1 MTSDRF
7 LKPFSILLL
16 LAVFIGTM
24 SCATSDS
31 TQDNAPA
38 QETPVSSEPP
48 QDTRDLTP
56 GVFDDQA
63 QAIADSNQEIDLA
76 AIPGGVFQMG
86 GNSAGLHSV
95 ELDSFW
101 ISKHEVSWDQYNLF
115 LEESIQDLRR
125 ELYKVFYNVDIETAD
140 AVSAPTWTEELL
152 EVLRDADVPA
162 DVISIPSP
170 PYGDL
175 SAGMGESGHPAVNI
189 THYAALMYTKW
200 LTIKTGDFYRLPT
213 EAEWEYA
220 CRAGNYENY
229 NPYYASQIDQYAWH
243 VGNSDRSYHPVESKL
258 PNPYGIYN
266 MLGNVAEWTMDQ
278 YHEDYFE
285 RLEGEPANNPWFKP
299 DELYPRAVRG
309 GSWMDQP
316 EVASCLER
324 RGSDPSWKRNDPQLP
339 KSLWWHTNAYHVGFR
354 VVKPKNQPSGVT
366 DMEKWWIEAIQDFY

>member
-1 MTSDRF
+1 MTLDRF
-7 LKPFSILLL
+7 LKPFSTLLL

-31 TQDNAPA
+31 TQDDAPT
-38 QETPVSSEPP
+38 QETTVSTEPP

-56 GVFDDQA
+56 GIFDDHA
-63 QAIADSNQEIDLA
+63 QPIADSNQEIDLA

-86 GNSAGLHSV
+86 GNTAGMHSV

-115 LEESIQDLRR
+115 LEDSIQDLRR

-152 EVLRDADVPA
+152 EVLRDADIPA

-170 PYGDL
+170 AYGDL

-220 CRAGNYENY
+220 CRAGNYDSY
-229 NPYYASQIDQYAWH
+229 APYYASQIDQYAWH
-243 VGNSDRSYHPVESKL
+243 VDNSNRTYHPVESKL
-258 PNPYGIYN
+258 PNPFGIYN